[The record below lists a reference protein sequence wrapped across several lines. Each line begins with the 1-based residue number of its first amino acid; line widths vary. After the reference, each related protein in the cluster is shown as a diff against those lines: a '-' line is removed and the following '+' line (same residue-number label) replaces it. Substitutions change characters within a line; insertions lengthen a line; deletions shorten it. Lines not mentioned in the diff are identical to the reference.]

1 MKSRNYIDHILW
13 LNKIKVTVS
22 NRKINLT
29 MSLYLEIKTNLQRK
43 ENNIK
48 VKILIIPNVN

>member
-1 MKSRNYIDHILW
+1 
-13 LNKIKVTVS
+13 
-22 NRKINLT
+22 